1 MIDIMAEKRKK
12 LAEIEKRVAGATCD
26 LQTISNT
33 LEDFIKKYSNVDG
46 GKTEKAIY
54 KKLVYRATLAIKY
67 LNGENRKGGEDE

>member
-12 LAEIEKRVAGATCD
+12 LDEIEKRVATATNE
-26 LQTISNT
+26 LQAVNDT
-33 LEDFIKKYSNVDG
+33 LENFIKKYSNVDG

-67 LNGENRKGGEDE
+67 LNGENRKGGDDE